1 MVKEEIQTDFCGVFK
16 TTYICILVYL
26 LAVTGRGKKELS
38 D

>member
-1 MVKEEIQTDFCGVFK
+1 MAKEEIQTYFYGVIK

-26 LAVTGRGKKELS
+26 LAITGRKMELS